1 MQKSSKLLD
10 THMQDKTWSWSFW
23 RWACQGQAVIY
34 SIRQVGPEGL
44 WSPAVLGGGKSL
56 CSHRVLNPHGLS
68 HRNMLAHLQ
77 MRRARCVSSLFP
89 KAHGSSLPL
98 GLQAPA
104 GLSSGSPTK
113 KGNVLLFL
121 ELRPEGRAT
130 A

>member
-1 MQKSSKLLD
+1 M
-10 THMQDKTWSWSFW
+10 
-23 RWACQGQAVIY
+23 IY

-77 MRRARCVSSLFP
+77 TRRARCVSSLFP